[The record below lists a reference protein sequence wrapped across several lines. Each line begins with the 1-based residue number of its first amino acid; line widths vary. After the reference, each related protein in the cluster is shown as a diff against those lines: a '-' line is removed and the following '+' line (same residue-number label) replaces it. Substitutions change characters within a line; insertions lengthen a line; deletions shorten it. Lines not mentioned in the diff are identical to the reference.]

1 MQRQNISQQ
10 AYFLHPQYPQYMQ
23 ITPMLVKKMI
33 DISFKILE
41 IRKFDDEGFEE
52 AYCDDKENYQ
62 NSGNNGN

>member
-1 MQRQNISQQ
+1 MKAII
-10 AYFLHPQYPQYMQ
+10 P
-23 ITPMLVKKMI
+23 LVKKMI